1 MNACDHLPVSDL
13 AERRRI
19 GVAPHGDLC
28 EAEQL
33 ISDLAALVDAGLIVV
48 KKQLG
53 GGARYA
59 VASDLGDAA

>member
-1 MNACDHLPVSDL
+1 MNVCDRLPVSDL
-13 AERRRI
+13 AQRRR
-19 GVAPHGDLC
+19 GRPAPHEDLS

-48 KKQLG
+48 KKQIG

-59 VASDLGDAA
+59 AASDLGDAA

>member
-1 MNACDHLPVSDL
+1 MNVCDHLPVSDL
-13 AERRRI
+13 AEPRRN
-19 GVAPHGDLC
+19 GVAMHGDLS

-59 VASDLGDAA
+59 VASNPGDAQ